1 MPCLRGDKLVLAGAR
16 VIVVEKHGVK
26 EMELPRKG
34 ERGKE
39 EHEEDDRAR
48 CRSDLR
54 HDEGAEAEQGGPDVD
69 HEDGLPL
76 VIARGDETVVD
87 VAARI
92 GIPKHTLYDWCRRRK
107 RPAGRPQ
114 VPRRR
119 GLIRAFDGSY

>member
-1 MPCLRGDKLVLAGAR
+1 MAMTEVSMSSNRQYTDEFRSEAVKQVL
-16 VIVVEKHGVK
+16 
-26 EMELPRKG
+26 
-34 ERGKE
+34 ERGF
-39 EHEEDDRAR
+39 
-48 CRSDLR
+48 
-54 HDEGAEAEQGGPDVD
+54 
-69 HEDGLPL
+69 
-76 VIARGDETVVD
+76 TVVD